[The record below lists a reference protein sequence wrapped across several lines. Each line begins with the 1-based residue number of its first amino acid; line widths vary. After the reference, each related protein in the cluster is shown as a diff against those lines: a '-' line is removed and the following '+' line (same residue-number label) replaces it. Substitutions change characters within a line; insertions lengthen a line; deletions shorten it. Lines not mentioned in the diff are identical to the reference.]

1 MDYDKPPTYEAP
13 VTQPFLPGQL
23 DPLYAQPIGQ
33 PMGHPMG
40 QPMGQPMVQPLAPP
54 MVHHMGQ
61 PVQQQSVAWTVTTQT
76 NLGPYPITM
85 TCPHCGSEIR
95 TRAEQSTP
103 AMAWILGLV
112 ICALG

>member
-1 MDYDKPPTYEAP
+1 MNYDKPPTYEAP

-33 PMGHPMG
+33 PMG
-40 QPMGQPMVQPLAPP
+40 QAFSQPMVQPLAPP
-54 MVHHMGQ
+54 MVHHMGP

-85 TCPHCGSEIR
+85 TCPHCGTEIR
-95 TRAEQSTP
+95 TQAEQSTP